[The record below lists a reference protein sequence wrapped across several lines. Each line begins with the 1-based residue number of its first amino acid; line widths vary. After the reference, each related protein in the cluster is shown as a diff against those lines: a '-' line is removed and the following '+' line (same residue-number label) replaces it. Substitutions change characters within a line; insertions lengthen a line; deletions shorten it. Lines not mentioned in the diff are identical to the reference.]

1 MTIAWR
7 QLAALAWR
15 DSRAVRKRLA
25 LFMSA
30 ISIGVAALVAI
41 DSYAG
46 NVTAAVHEQSRA
58 LLGGDLMVRS
68 RAAFAPA
75 VDTVLDSLRG
85 AGARV
90 ARITSFAS
98 MGVVRGRPG
107 TRLVQVRAV
116 EPGFPFYGTIDTR
129 PPRQWAELHR
139 GANVLVDPS
148 LLVALDA
155 RVGDSLQLGFAI
167 FAITG
172 TFENVPGDA
181 AIASAFGPRVFIPA
195 SMLDE
200 TGLLVFGSRAEYEA
214 MIATPPGT
222 DVGKFAKD
230 LRGHLDSARVRVRTA
245 EDTERSLTDGVT
257 QLHRFLGIVGL
268 VALLLGGIGVAS
280 AIHAYVSEKIDTVA
294 ILRCM
299 GATTAQVITIYA
311 ATAAAMGLLG
321 ALGGA
326 ALGVVTQFALPGILG
341 DFMPVDVR
349 PTLAPAAVVAGL
361 VTGVWVAVIFALR
374 PLLAIRHVSPLQALR
389 RTVSEL
395 PRGRWWRDVPRLLA
409 TAALIVSLVV
419 ITRARAGDWKEAA
432 GMLVAIAGALLV
444 LTLVAGGLT
453 WVARRVVRE
462 HWPFVVR
469 HGISSLHRPGSQT
482 RPIVLALGFGAF
494 LISTLYVTQ
503 ANLIR
508 HLTLSGEATRANMA
522 FFDVQADQIER
533 VDSLVRQHGPIL
545 QRVPIVPM
553 RIAEI
558 GGRSVAELIA
568 DTSDQIS
575 GWAVRREYRSSWR
588 DTLVGSERIV
598 TGKWFTPTA
607 QRAPAG
613 DRALPEVSLEREIA
627 AELGVGVGDTIVWD
641 VQGVRVPTRLTSVRE
656 VNWARFE
663 PNFFAVFEPGALEGA
678 PTSHVVLT
686 GVADATA
693 RARLQRAVVDVYPN
707 VSSLDLALI
716 QDSIERILDKVA
728 VAVRFMA
735 LFSLA
740 TGALVLFSAV
750 AATQRRR
757 IREAVLLRTLGAT
770 RPQIRRM
777 MLTEYA
783 VLGALGAITGVL
795 LSLGGAWGIVHYMFE
810 LPFALTS
817 GASVAIGLGM
827 MLLTVVLGLTSGRR
841 VLAETPMAALRE
853 V

>member
-1 MTIAWR
+1 VKLHWR
-7 QLAALAWR
+7 QLGALAWR

-41 DSYAG
+41 DSYAA

-58 LLGGDLMVRS
+58 LLGGDLTVRS
-68 RAAFAPA
+68 RTAFTPA
-75 VDTVLDSLRG
+75 VDTVLDSLRREG
-85 AGARV
+85 SQV

-98 MGVVRGRPG
+98 MAVVRGRPG

-129 PPRQWAELHR
+129 PANQWATLHR

-155 RVGDSLQLGFAI
+155 QVGDSLQLGFAT

-181 AIASAFGPRVFIPA
+181 AIASAFGPRIFIPA
-195 SMLDE
+195 SQLE
-200 TGLLVFGSRAEYEA
+200 KTGLLVFGSRAEYEA
-214 MIATPPGT
+214 MIAVPQGT
-222 DVGKFAKD
+222 DVDQLAKD
-230 LRGHLDSARVRVRTA
+230 VRTELDSARVRVRTA
-245 EDTERSLTDGVT
+245 ADTERNLTDGVT

-294 ILRCM
+294 ILRCL
-299 GATTAQVITIYA
+299 GATTEQVIAIYA

-321 ALGGA
+321 ALGGVV
-326 ALGVVTQFALPGILG
+326 LGVVTQFALPGVLG

-349 PTLAPAAVVAGL
+349 PTLVPSALVAGL
-361 VTGVWVAVIFALR
+361 ATGVWVALIFALR

-409 TAALIVSLVV
+409 TTALVGSLVL
-419 ITRARAGDWKEAA
+419 ITRARAGDWEETF
-432 GMLVAIAGALLV
+432 GMLVAIGGALVV
-444 LTLVAGGLT
+444 LALAASGLT
-453 WVARRVVRE
+453 WVARRVVRD

-469 HGISSLHRPGSQT
+469 HGISSLYRPGSQT

-508 HLTLSGEATRANMA
+508 HLTLSGEATRANVA
-522 FFDVQADQIER
+522 FFDVQADQVER
-533 VDSLVRQHGPIL
+533 VDSIVRQQGHPIL

-553 RIAEI
+553 RIAQI
-558 GGRSVAELIA
+558 RSRSAADLIA
-568 DTSDQIS
+568 DTTDQIS

-598 TGKWFTPTA
+598 GGRWFTADTA
-607 QRAPAG
+607 GGAS
-613 DRALPEVSLEREIA
+613 LPEVSLEREIA
-627 AELGVGVGDTIVWD
+627 TELEVAVGDTIVWD
-641 VQGVRVPTRLTSVRE
+641 VQGVRIPTRLTSVRE

-663 PNFFAVFEPGALEGA
+663 PNFFAVFERGALEGA
-678 PTSHVVLT
+678 PASYVVLS
-686 GVADATA
+686 GIGDATA

-707 VSSLDLALI
+707 VSSLDLATI
-716 QDSIERILDKVA
+716 QDSVERILGKVA

-750 AATQRRR
+750 AATRRR
-757 IREAVLLRTLGAT
+757 RVREAVLLRTLGAT
-770 RPQIRRM
+770 RQQIRRM

-783 VLGALGAITGVL
+783 VLGALGAATGML
-795 LSLGGAWGIVHYMFE
+795 LSIGGAWGIVHYMFE
-810 LPFALTS
+810 LPFALAS
-817 GASVAIGLGM
+817 GASLAIAGGM
-827 MLLTVVLGLTSGRR
+827 MLLTVLLGLTSGRR
-841 VLAETPMAALRE
+841 VMVETPMAALRE
-853 V
+853 A

>member
-1 MTIAWR
+1 VKLHWR
-7 QLAALAWR
+7 QLGALAWR

-41 DSYAG
+41 DSYAA

-58 LLGGDLMVRS
+58 LLGGDLTVRS
-68 RAAFAPA
+68 RTAFTPA
-75 VDTVLDSLRG
+75 VDTVLDSLRREG
-85 AGARV
+85 SQV

-98 MGVVRGRPG
+98 MAVVRGRPG

-129 PPRQWAELHR
+129 PANQWATLHR

-155 RVGDSLQLGFAI
+155 QVGDSLQLGFAT

-181 AIASAFGPRVFIPA
+181 AIASAFGPRIFIPA
-195 SMLDE
+195 SQLE
-200 TGLLVFGSRAEYEA
+200 KTGLLVFGSRAEYEA
-214 MIATPPGT
+214 MIAVPQGT
-222 DVGKFAKD
+222 DVDQLAKD
-230 LRGHLDSARVRVRTA
+230 VRTELDSARVRVRTA
-245 EDTERSLTDGVT
+245 ADTERNLTDGVT

-294 ILRCM
+294 ILRCL
-299 GATTAQVITIYA
+299 GATTEQVIAIYA

-321 ALGGA
+321 ALGGVV
-326 ALGVVTQFALPGILG
+326 LGVVTQFALPGVLG

-349 PTLAPAAVVAGL
+349 PTLVPRALVAGL
-361 VTGVWVAVIFALR
+361 ATGVWVALIFALR

-409 TAALIVSLVV
+409 TTALVGSLVL
-419 ITRARAGDWKEAA
+419 ITRARAGDWEETF
-432 GMLVAIAGALLV
+432 GMLVAIGGALVV
-444 LTLVAGGLT
+444 LALAASGLT
-453 WVARRVVRE
+453 WVARRVVRD

-469 HGISSLHRPGSQT
+469 HGISSLYRPGSQT

-508 HLTLSGEATRANMA
+508 HLTLSGEATRANVA
-522 FFDVQADQIER
+522 FFDVQADQVER
-533 VDSLVRQHGPIL
+533 VDSIVRQQGHPIL

-553 RIAEI
+553 RIAQI
-558 GGRSVAELIA
+558 RSRSAADLIA
-568 DTSDQIS
+568 DTTDQIS

-598 TGKWFTPTA
+598 GGRWFTADTA
-607 QRAPAG
+607 GGAS
-613 DRALPEVSLEREIA
+613 LPEVSLEREIA
-627 AELGVGVGDTIVWD
+627 TELEVAVGDTIVWD
-641 VQGVRVPTRLTSVRE
+641 VQGVRIPTRLTSVRE

-663 PNFFAVFEPGALEGA
+663 PNFFAVFERGALEGA
-678 PTSHVVLT
+678 PASYVVLS
-686 GVADATA
+686 GIGDATA

-707 VSSLDLALI
+707 VSSLDLATI
-716 QDSIERILDKVA
+716 QDSVERILGKVA

-750 AATQRRR
+750 AATRRR
-757 IREAVLLRTLGAT
+757 RVREAVLLRTLGAT
-770 RPQIRRM
+770 RQQIRRM

-783 VLGALGAITGVL
+783 VLGALGAATGML
-795 LSLGGAWGIVHYMFE
+795 LSIGGAWGIVHYMFE
-810 LPFALTS
+810 LPFALAS
-817 GASVAIGLGM
+817 GASLAIAGGM
-827 MLLTVVLGLTSGRR
+827 MLLTVLLGLTSGRR
-841 VLAETPMAALRE
+841 VMVETPMAALRE
-853 V
+853 A

>member
-1 MTIAWR
+1 VTLAWR

-58 LLGGDLMVRS
+58 LLGGDLIVRS
-68 RAAFAPA
+68 RSAFAPA

-98 MGVVRGRPG
+98 MGVVRGQPG

-129 PPRQWAELHR
+129 PARQWSVLHR

-155 RVGDSLQLGFAI
+155 QVGDSLQLGFAT

-172 TFENVPGDA
+172 TLENVPGDA

-214 MIATPPGT
+214 MIATPTGT

-230 LRGHLDSARVRVRTA
+230 LRGQLDSARVRVRTA
-245 EDTERSLTDGVT
+245 EDTERNLTDGVT

-361 VTGVWVAVIFALR
+361 VTGVWVALIFALR
-374 PLLAIRHVSPLQALR
+374 PLLAIRNVSPLQALR

-395 PRGRWWRDVPRLLA
+395 PRGRWWRDVPRLVA
-409 TAALIVSLVV
+409 TAALVVSLVI
-419 ITRARAGDWKEAA
+419 ITRARAGDWQETA
-432 GMLVAIAGALLV
+432 GMLGAIGGALLV
-444 LTLVAGGLT
+444 LTLVAAGLT
-453 WVARRVVRE
+453 WVARRVVRD

-533 VDSLVRQHGPIL
+533 VDSLVRQHGHPIL

-558 GGRSVAELIA
+558 GGRSVAALIA
-568 DTSDQIS
+568 DTSDHIS

-598 TGKWFTPTA
+598 AGKWFTPNE
-607 QRAPAG
+607 PG
-613 DRALPEVSLEREIA
+613 DRALAEVSLEREIA

-641 VQGVRVPTRLTSVRE
+641 VQGVRVPSRVTSIRE

-678 PTSHVVLT
+678 PASHVVLT
-686 GVADATA
+686 GVADVTS

-716 QDSIERILDKVA
+716 QDSVERILDKVA

-735 LFSLA
+735 LFSLV

-750 AATQRRR
+750 AATRRRR

-783 VLGALGAITGVL
+783 VLGALGAATGVL

-810 LPFALTS
+810 LPFALAS
-817 GASVAIGLGM
+817 GASLAIAGGM
-827 MLLTVVLGLTSGRR
+827 MLLTIVLGLTSGRR
-841 VLAETPMAALRE
+841 VLSETPMAALRE

>member
-1 MTIAWR
+1 VSLAWR
-7 QLAALAWR
+7 QLAAFAWR

-58 LLGGDLMVRS
+58 LLGGDLTVRS
-68 RAAFAPA
+68 RSAFTPP

-85 AGARV
+85 TGARV

-98 MGVVRGRPG
+98 MAVVRGRPG

-129 PPRQWAELHR
+129 PANRWAQLHD

-155 RVGDSLQLGFAI
+155 RVGDSLQLGFATFSI
-167 FAITG
+167 AG
-172 TFENVPGDA
+172 TLENVPGDA
-181 AIASAFGPRVFIPA
+181 GIASAFGPRVFIPA
-195 SMLDE
+195 SQLDN

-214 MIATPPGT
+214 MIAVPAGT
-222 DVGKFAKD
+222 DVAK
-230 LRGHLDSARVRVRTA
+230 LAKEVRSELDSARVRVRTA
-245 EDTERSLTDGVT
+245 ADTERNLTDGVT

-294 ILRCM
+294 ILRCL

-321 ALGGA
+321 ALGGVL
-326 ALGVVTQFALPGILG
+326 LGVLTQFALPSVLG

-349 PTLAPAAVVAGL
+349 PTLAPGALVAGL
-361 VTGVWVAVIFALR
+361 VTGVWVALIFALR

-395 PRGRWWRDVPRLLA
+395 PRGRWWRDVPRLVA
-409 TAALIVSLVV
+409 TAALVFSLVV
-419 ITRARAGDWKEAA
+419 ITRARAGDWEETV
-432 GMLVAIAGALLV
+432 GMLAAIGGALLV
-444 LTLVAGGLT
+444 LVLAAIGLT
-453 WVARRVVRE
+453 WVARRVVRDD
-462 HWPFVVR
+462 WPFVVR
-469 HGISSLHRPGSQT
+469 HGISSLYRPGSQT

-508 HLTLSGEATRANMA
+508 HLTLSGEATRANVA
-522 FFDVQADQIER
+522 FFDVQADQVER
-533 VDSLVRQHGPIL
+533 VDSIVRQQGHPIL

-553 RIAEI
+553 RIAQI
-558 GGRSVAELIA
+558 GSHSVAELIG
-568 DTSDQIS
+568 DTTDQIS

-588 DTLVGSERIV
+588 DTLVGSERV
-598 TGKWFTPTA
+598 VAGTWFTPD
-607 QRAPAG
+607 RPG
-613 DRALPEVSLEREIA
+613 ERALPEVSLEREIA
-627 AELGVGVGDTIVWD
+627 TELGVAVGDTIVWD
-641 VQGVRVPTRLTSVRE
+641 VQGVRIPTQVTSVRE

-678 PTSHVVLT
+678 PASYVVLS
-686 GVADATA
+686 GIGDATA
-693 RARLQRAVVDVYPN
+693 RARLQRAVVDVSPN
-707 VSSLDLALI
+707 VSSLDLATI
-716 QDSIERILDKVA
+716 QESVERILDKVA

-750 AATQRRR
+750 AATRRR
-757 IREAVLLRTLGAT
+757 RVREAVLLRTLGAT
-770 RPQIRRM
+770 RAQIRRM
-777 MLTEYA
+777 MLTEYT
-783 VLGALGAITGVL
+783 VLGALGAATGML
-795 LSLGGAWGIVHYMFE
+795 LSIGGAWGIVHYMFE
-810 LPFALTS
+810 LPFALAS
-817 GASVAIGLGM
+817 GASLAIAAGM
-827 MLLTVVLGLTSGRR
+827 MLLTVLLGLTSGRR
-841 VLAETPMAALRE
+841 VMAETPMAALRE

>member
-1 MTIAWR
+1 MTLAWR
-7 QLAALAWR
+7 QLAAFAWR
-15 DSRAVRKRLA
+15 DSRAVRRRLA

-41 DSYAG
+41 DSYAA

-58 LLGGDLMVRS
+58 LLGGDLTVRS
-68 RAAFAPA
+68 RSAFAPP
-75 VDTVLDSLRG
+75 VDTVLDSLR
-85 AGARV
+85 ATGARV

-98 MGVVRGRPG
+98 MAVVRGRPG

-116 EPGFPFYGTIDTR
+116 EPGFPFYGAIDTR
-129 PPRQWAELHR
+129 PANQWMTLHD
-139 GANVLVDPS
+139 GAHVLVDPS

-167 FAITG
+167 FRITA
-172 TFENVPGDA
+172 TLENVPGDA
-181 AIASAFGPRVFIPA
+181 GIASAFGPRVFIPA
-195 SMLDE
+195 AQLDR

-214 MIATPPGT
+214 MIAVPQGT
-222 DVGKFAKD
+222 DVDKLAKEV
-230 LRGHLDSARVRVRTA
+230 RAELDSTRTRVRTA
-245 EDTERSLTDGVT
+245 ADTERNLTEGVT

-294 ILRCM
+294 ILRCL
-299 GATTAQVITIYA
+299 GGTTEQVIAIYA

-321 ALGGA
+321 ALGGVI
-326 ALGVVTQFALPGILG
+326 LGVATQFALPGVLG

-349 PTLAPAAVVAGL
+349 PTLAPSALVAGL
-361 VTGVWVAVIFALR
+361 VTGVWVALIFALR

-409 TAALIVSLVV
+409 TSALVVSLVI
-419 ITRARAGDWKEAA
+419 ITRARAGDWEETF

-444 LTLVAGGLT
+444 LALAAMGLT
-453 WVARRVVRE
+453 WLARRMVRD
-462 HWPFVVR
+462 HWPFVIR
-469 HGISSLHRPGSQT
+469 HGISSLYRPGSQT

-508 HLTLSGEATRANMA
+508 HLTLSGEATRANVA
-522 FFDVQADQIER
+522 FFDVQSDQVER
-533 VDSLVRQHGPIL
+533 VDSIVRQLGHPIL

-553 RIAEI
+553 RIAQI
-558 GGRSVAELIA
+558 GSRSAAELIA
-568 DTSDQIS
+568 DTTDRVS
-575 GWAVRREYRSSWR
+575 GWAVRRDYRSSWR
-588 DTLVGSERIV
+588 DTLVASERIV
-598 TGKWFTPTA
+598 GGKWFTA
-607 QRAPAG
+607 
-613 DRALPEVSLEREIA
+613 DRPGEHSLPEVSLERDIA
-627 AELGVGVGDTIVWD
+627 TELEVAVGDTIVWD
-641 VQGVRVPTRLTSVRE
+641 VQGVRIPTRLTSVRE

-678 PTSHVVLT
+678 PASFVVMS
-686 GVADATA
+686 GISDATA
-693 RARLQRAVVDVYPN
+693 RAILQRAVVDVYPN
-707 VSSLDLALI
+707 VSSLDLATI
-716 QDSIERILDKVA
+716 QDSVERILDKVA

-750 AATQRRR
+750 AATRRR
-757 IREAVLLRTLGAT
+757 RVREAVLLRTLGAT
-770 RPQIRRM
+770 RQQIRRM

-783 VLGALGAITGVL
+783 VLGALGAATGMVL
-795 LSLGGAWGIVHYMFE
+795 SIGGAWAIVHYMFE
-810 LPFALTS
+810 LPFALAS
-817 GASVAIGLGM
+817 GASLAIAGGM
-827 MLLTVVLGLTSGRR
+827 MLLTIVLGLTSGRR
-841 VLAETPMAALRE
+841 VMAETPMAALRE
-853 V
+853 A

>member
-1 MTIAWR
+1 
-7 QLAALAWR
+7 
-15 DSRAVRKRLA
+15 VRKRLA

-41 DSYAG
+41 DSYAA

-58 LLGGDLMVRS
+58 LLGGDLTVRS
-68 RAAFAPA
+68 RTAFTPA
-75 VDTVLDSLRG
+75 VDTVLDSLRREG
-85 AGARV
+85 SQV

-98 MGVVRGRPG
+98 MAVVRGRPG

-129 PPRQWAELHR
+129 PANQWATLHR

-155 RVGDSLQLGFAI
+155 QVGDSLQLGFAT

-181 AIASAFGPRVFIPA
+181 AIASAFGPRIFIPA
-195 SMLDE
+195 SQLE
-200 TGLLVFGSRAEYEA
+200 KTGLLVFGSRAEYEA
-214 MIATPPGT
+214 MIAVPQGT
-222 DVGKFAKD
+222 DVDQLAKD
-230 LRGHLDSARVRVRTA
+230 VRTELDSARVRVRTA
-245 EDTERSLTDGVT
+245 ADTERNLTDGVT

-294 ILRCM
+294 ILRCL
-299 GATTAQVITIYA
+299 GATTEQVIAIYA

-321 ALGGA
+321 ALGGVV
-326 ALGVVTQFALPGILG
+326 LGVVTQFALPGVLG

-349 PTLAPAAVVAGL
+349 PTLVPSALVAGL
-361 VTGVWVAVIFALR
+361 ATGVWVALIFALR

-409 TAALIVSLVV
+409 TTALVGSLVL
-419 ITRARAGDWKEAA
+419 ITRARAGDWEETF
-432 GMLVAIAGALLV
+432 GMLVAIGGALVV
-444 LTLVAGGLT
+444 LALAASGLT
-453 WVARRVVRE
+453 WVARRVVRD

-469 HGISSLHRPGSQT
+469 HGISSLYRPGSQT

-508 HLTLSGEATRANMA
+508 HLTLSGEATRANVA
-522 FFDVQADQIER
+522 FFDVQADQVER
-533 VDSLVRQHGPIL
+533 VDSIVRQQGHPIL

-553 RIAEI
+553 RIAQI
-558 GGRSVAELIA
+558 RSRSAADLIA
-568 DTSDQIS
+568 DTTDQIS

-598 TGKWFTPTA
+598 GGRWFTADTA
-607 QRAPAG
+607 GGAS
-613 DRALPEVSLEREIA
+613 LPEVSLEREIA
-627 AELGVGVGDTIVWD
+627 TELEVAVGDTIVWD
-641 VQGVRVPTRLTSVRE
+641 VQGVRIPTRLTSVRE

-663 PNFFAVFEPGALEGA
+663 PNFFAVFERGALEGA
-678 PTSHVVLT
+678 PASYVVLS
-686 GVADATA
+686 GIGDATA

-707 VSSLDLALI
+707 VSSLDLATI
-716 QDSIERILDKVA
+716 QDSVERILGKVA

-750 AATQRRR
+750 AATRRR
-757 IREAVLLRTLGAT
+757 RVREAVLLRTLGAT
-770 RPQIRRM
+770 RQQIRRM

-783 VLGALGAITGVL
+783 VLGALGAATGML
-795 LSLGGAWGIVHYMFE
+795 LSIGGAWGIVHYMFE
-810 LPFALTS
+810 LPFALAS
-817 GASVAIGLGM
+817 GASLAIAGGM
-827 MLLTVVLGLTSGRR
+827 MLLTIVLGLTSGRR
-841 VLAETPMAALRE
+841 VMAETPMAALRE
-853 V
+853 A

>member
-1 MTIAWR
+1 VSLAWR

-58 LLGGDLMVRS
+58 LLGGDFMVRS
-68 RAAFAPA
+68 RSAFTPQ
-75 VDTVLDSLRG
+75 VDSVLDSLRETG
-85 AGARV
+85 SRV

-98 MGVVRGRPG
+98 MAVVRGRPG

-129 PPRQWAELHR
+129 PTHRWSALHD

-172 TFENVPGDA
+172 TLENVPGDA
-181 AIASAFGPRVFIPA
+181 GIASAFGPRVFIPA
-195 SMLDE
+195 AQLDS
-200 TGLLVFGSRAEYEA
+200 TGLIVFGSRAEYEA
-214 MIATPPGT
+214 MVAVPSGT
-222 DVGKFAKD
+222 DANKLAKD
-230 LRGHLDSARVRVRTA
+230 VSGQLDSARVRVRTA
-245 EDTERSLTDGVT
+245 ADTERALTDGVT

-294 ILRCM
+294 ILRCL

-321 ALGGA
+321 ALAGVM
-326 ALGVVTQFALPGILG
+326 LGVITQFALPGVLG

-349 PTLAPAAVVAGL
+349 PTLAPSALVTGL

-409 TAALIVSLVV
+409 TSALVISLVI
-419 ITRARAGDWKEAA
+419 ITRARASDWEETA
-432 GMLVAIAGALLV
+432 GMLAAIGGALLV
-444 LTLVAGGLT
+444 LMFAAIGLT
-453 WVARRVVRE
+453 WLARRVVRDS
-462 HWPFVVR
+462 WPFVVR
-469 HGISSLHRPGSQT
+469 HGVSSLYRPGSQT

-508 HLTLSGEATRANMA
+508 HLTLSGEATRANVA
-522 FFDVQADQIER
+522 FFDVQSDQVER
-533 VDSLVRQHGPIL
+533 VDSLVRQQGHPIL

-553 RIAEI
+553 RVAEI

-568 DTSDQIS
+568 DTTDRIS

-588 DTLVGSERIV
+588 DTLVGSERV
-598 TGKWFTPTA
+598 VAGKWFTTDRP
-607 QRAPAG
+607 G

-627 AELGVGVGDTIVWD
+627 SELGVSVGDTIVWD
-641 VQGVRVPTRLTSVRE
+641 VQGVRIPTRVTSVRE

-663 PNFFAVFEPGALEGA
+663 PNFFAVFETGALEGA
-678 PTSHVVLT
+678 PASYVVLS
-686 GVADATA
+686 GIADATA

-707 VSSLDLALI
+707 VSSLDLATI
-716 QDSIERILDKVA
+716 QDSVERILDKVA

-750 AATQRRR
+750 AATRRR
-757 IREAVLLRTLGAT
+757 RVREAVLLRTLGAT
-770 RPQIRRM
+770 RAQIRRM
-777 MLTEYA
+777 LLTEYA
-783 VLGALGAITGVL
+783 VLGALGAATGML
-795 LSLGGAWGIVHYMFE
+795 LSIGGAWGIVHYMFE
-810 LPFALTS
+810 LPFALAS
-817 GASVAIGLGM
+817 GASLAIAAGM

-841 VLAETPMAALRE
+841 VMAETPMAALRE

>member
-1 MTIAWR
+1 MTLAWR

-41 DSYAG
+41 DSYTG
-46 NVTAAVHEQSRA
+46 NVTAAVHDQSRA

-68 RAAFAPA
+68 RSAFAPA

-90 ARITSFAS
+90 ASITSFAS

-129 PPRQWAELHR
+129 PPRQWADLHR

-155 RVGDSLQLGFAI
+155 HVGDSLQLGFAT

-172 TFENVPGDA
+172 TLENVPGDA

-195 SMLDE
+195 FMLDE

-214 MIATPPGT
+214 MIAAPPGT
-222 DVGKFAKD
+222 DVGKFAKI
-230 LRGHLDSARVRVRTA
+230 LRAQLDSARVRVRTA

-311 ATAAAMGLLG
+311 ATAAAMGFVG

-326 ALGVVTQFALPGILG
+326 ALGVITQFALPGILG

-349 PTLAPAAVVAGL
+349 PTLAPAAVGAGL
-361 VTGVWVAVIFALR
+361 VTGVWVALIFALR

-395 PRGRWWRDVPRLLA
+395 PRGRWWRDIPRLLA

-432 GMLVAIAGALLV
+432 GMLAAIGGALIV

-453 WVARRVVRE
+453 LVARRVVRDR
-462 HWPFVVR
+462 WPFVVR

-522 FFDVQADQIER
+522 FFDVQPDQIER
-533 VDSLVRQHGPIL
+533 VDSLVRQYGPIL

-598 TGKWFTPTA
+598 AGTWFTSNE
-607 QRAPAG
+607 AG
-613 DRALPEVSLEREIA
+613 DRALAEVSLEREIA
-627 AELGVGVGDTIVWD
+627 TELGVGVGDTIVWD
-641 VQGVRVPTRLTSVRE
+641 VQGVRVPTRITSVRE

-678 PTSHVVLT
+678 PASHVVLT

-716 QDSIERILDKVA
+716 QDSVERILDKVA

-750 AATQRRR
+750 AATRRRR

-783 VLGALGAITGVL
+783 VLGALGALTGVL

-841 VLAETPMAALRE
+841 VLSETPMAALRE

>member
-1 MTIAWR
+1 VSLAWR

-58 LLGGDLMVRS
+58 LLGGDLIVRS
-68 RAAFAPA
+68 RSVFTPP
-75 VDTVLDSLRG
+75 VDTVLDSLR
-85 AGARV
+85 AGGSRV

-98 MGVVRGRPG
+98 MAVVRGRPG

-129 PPRQWAELHR
+129 PANRWASLHD
-139 GANVLVDPS
+139 GANMLVDPS

-155 RVGDSLQLGFAI
+155 RVGDSLQLGFATFLI
-167 FAITG
+167 AG
-172 TFENVPGDA
+172 TLENVPGDA
-181 AIASAFGPRVFIPA
+181 AIASAFGPRVYIPA
-195 SMLDE
+195 AQLAS

-214 MIATPPGT
+214 MIAVPAGT
-222 DVGKFAKD
+222 DVDKLAKD
-230 LRGHLDSARVRVRTA
+230 VRSQLDSARVRVRTA
-245 EDTERSLTDGVT
+245 ADTERNLTDGVT

-294 ILRCM
+294 ILRCL

-321 ALGGA
+321 ALGGVI
-326 ALGVVTQFALPGILG
+326 LGVVTQFALPGVLG

-349 PTLAPAAVVAGL
+349 PTLAPGALVAGL
-361 VTGVWVAVIFALR
+361 LTGVWVALIFALR

-409 TAALIVSLVV
+409 TLALVASLVV
-419 ITRARAGDWKEAA
+419 ITRARAGDWEETA
-432 GMLVAIAGALLV
+432 GMLGAIGGALLV
-444 LTLVAGGLT
+444 LILAAIGLT
-453 WVARRVVRE
+453 WVARRVVSDG
-462 HWPFVVR
+462 WPFVVR
-469 HGISSLHRPGSQT
+469 HGISSLYRPGSQT

-494 LISTLYVTQ
+494 LVSTLYVTQ

-508 HLTLSGEATRANMA
+508 HLTLSGEATRANVA
-522 FFDVQADQIER
+522 FFDVQSDQIDR
-533 VDSLVRQHGPIL
+533 VDSLVRQQGHPVL

-553 RIAEI
+553 RVAQI
-558 GGRSVAELIA
+558 GNRSVAELIA
-568 DTSDQIS
+568 DTTDEIS

-598 TGKWFTPTA
+598 AGKWFTA
-607 QRAPAG
+607 DRAG
-613 DRALPEVSLEREIA
+613 ERALPEVSLEREIA
-627 AELGVGVGDTIVWD
+627 AELGVGVGVGDTIVWD
-641 VQGVRVPTRLTSVRE
+641 VQGVRIATRLTSVRE

-678 PTSHVVLT
+678 PTSYVVLS
-686 GVADATA
+686 GIADATA

-707 VSSLDLALI
+707 VSSLDLATI
-716 QDSIERILDKVA
+716 QESVERILDKVA

-750 AATQRRR
+750 AATRRR
-757 IREAVLLRTLGAT
+757 RVREAVLLRTLGAT
-770 RPQIRRM
+770 RAQIRRM

-783 VLGALGAITGVL
+783 VLGALGAATGML
-795 LSLGGAWGIVHYMFE
+795 LSIGGAWGIVHYMFE
-810 LPFALTS
+810 LPFALAS
-817 GASVAIGLGM
+817 GASLAIAAGM
-827 MLLTVVLGLTSGRR
+827 MLMTILLGLTSGRR
-841 VLAETPMAALRE
+841 VMAETPMAALRE